1 MSMVGCR
8 ETEQQNSMA
17 SQSRWQ
23 YESESCL
30 HSFGLLYELMTPPM
44 RAILVNN
51 TLFRAV
57 VVKICMNYS
66 ILHTLPYIHTY
77 YMTYFSQRKTDINF
91 IVFLAQILCVF
102 RKAVSL

>member
-1 MSMVGCR
+1 MVGCR

-66 ILHTLPYIHTY
+66 ILHTLPYILH
-77 YMTYFSQRKTDINF
+77 DITF